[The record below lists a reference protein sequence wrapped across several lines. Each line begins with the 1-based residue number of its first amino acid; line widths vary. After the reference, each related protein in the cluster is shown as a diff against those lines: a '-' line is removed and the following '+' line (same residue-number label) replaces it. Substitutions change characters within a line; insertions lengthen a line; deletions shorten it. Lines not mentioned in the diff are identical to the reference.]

1 MPYKTFWY
9 KENEIVFTEVVG
21 EFTVAEM
28 VSMNQEYVE
37 NYFTGD
43 GRKIHLIADLR
54 AMDNYPKNLAQ
65 IRDATKMTASQE
77 GMGWIILIGTD
88 NPFVKFM
95 ATTVFQLVRVNCK
108 IVATLEDA
116 DDLLE
121 RVRFADS

>member
-43 GRKIHLIADLR
+43 GRKTHLIADLR

-77 GMGWIILIGTD
+77 GLGWIILIGTD

-116 DDLLE
+116 EDLLE